1 MIKGRDYFSY
11 HFGCSMT
18 TGLQEHKTGHEN
30 AFWEAIAV
38 FQVIDDDGLY
48 LGGNYRNVK
57 KCMNSKNM

>member
-1 MIKGRDYFSY
+1 
-11 HFGCSMT
+11 MT